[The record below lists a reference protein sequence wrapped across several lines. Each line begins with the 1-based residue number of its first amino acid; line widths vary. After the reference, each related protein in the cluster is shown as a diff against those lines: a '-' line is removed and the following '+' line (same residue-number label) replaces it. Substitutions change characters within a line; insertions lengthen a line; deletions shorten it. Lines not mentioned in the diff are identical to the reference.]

1 MAFKPWASGGC
12 GQEPDRALPFPSA
25 GPGQHALGEGVLER
39 LLQLAAHRRPGQ
51 RSPRAGRGVLAGGG
65 GGAQPSLPQTG
76 ADKRFNTLAQKGK
89 KNAGRPPRR
98 HQRHR
103 GCPALGVP
111 RPGLAGPHL
120 PADAHRGAAQPQPPG
135 PLLQHVHRL
144 QRDRLALLL
153 HHLRLRLPLRLRIA
167 AVRRGARRTT
177 GTNAIRPPSRKPRG
191 SVATGEVQPCFT
203 RFYPSPELTSCFWGQ
218 PIRSP
223 GGDAGVHVS

>member
-1 MAFKPWASGGC
+1 MSRVMQWADFHLGDDNRSLLGLTQTAKPSRRDRWLSNPGLRAVVDKS
-12 GQEPDRALPFPSA
+12 QTEPSP
-25 GPGQHALGEGVLER
+25 
-39 LLQLAAHRRPGQ
+39 
-51 RSPRAGRGVLAGGG
+51 SPRPAPDSTLLARASWSVCCSSLLIGGRGSAAPGRAVGSWPGG

-76 ADKRFNTLAQKGK
+76 ADKRFSTLAQKGK

-120 PADAHRGAAQPQPPG
+120 PTDAHRGAAQPQPPG

-177 GTNAIRPPSRKPRG
+177 GTNAIRPPSCKTAG
-191 SVATGEVQPCFT
+191 
-203 RFYPSPELTSCFWGQ
+203 
-218 PIRSP
+218 IRRH
-223 GGDAGVHVS
+223 G